1 MLSSEFGFGC
11 SGGNQSPQL
20 AGREHPEGTRSFSVT
35 CYDPDAPTG
44 SGFWHW
50 VVVNIPASVTELPL
64 EAGNPSV
71 GQAAQPARC
80 RCAPTSARRATAAR
94 ARPKATTRTATC
106 FTVFAVGADQLPVT
120 ADTSAAVVGFQL
132 HFNTLAKAT
141 LWACSSTE
149 RASTHG
155 WRRSGEKIRPLL
167 HVSAASLA
175 HALAMGSSILNPGT
189 GSALTSGLIALAI
202 AALVIARQFSTR
214 RVVSS
219 WTLIPPIGLFVYGLT
234 GIGSLDATGFA
245 LLGVNVLLALGFGV
259 ARASTMRIWTSS
271 RGELL
276 MRGTVLTLV
285 LWALTIGARLG
296 VYAFERSAGLG
307 LPSSGAALLIP
318 AAVTLGAQILAVY
331 LRSQRVRLA
340 ASV

>member
-1 MLSSEFGFGC
+1 
-11 SGGNQSPQL
+11 
-20 AGREHPEGTRSFSVT
+20 
-35 CYDPDAPTG
+35 
-44 SGFWHW
+44 
-50 VVVNIPASVTELPL
+50 
-64 EAGNPSV
+64 
-71 GQAAQPARC
+71 
-80 RCAPTSARRATAAR
+80 
-94 ARPKATTRTATC
+94 
-106 FTVFAVGADQLPVT
+106 
-120 ADTSAAVVGFQL
+120 
-132 HFNTLAKAT
+132 
-141 LWACSSTE
+141 
-149 RASTHG
+149 
-155 WRRSGEKIRPLL
+155 
-167 HVSAASLA
+167 
-175 HALAMGSSILNPGT
+175 MGSSILNPGT

-296 VYAFERSAGLG
+296 VYAVERSAGLG
-307 LPSSGAALLIP
+307 LPSTGAALLIP
-318 AAVTLGAQILAVY
+318 AAVTLGALIVAVY